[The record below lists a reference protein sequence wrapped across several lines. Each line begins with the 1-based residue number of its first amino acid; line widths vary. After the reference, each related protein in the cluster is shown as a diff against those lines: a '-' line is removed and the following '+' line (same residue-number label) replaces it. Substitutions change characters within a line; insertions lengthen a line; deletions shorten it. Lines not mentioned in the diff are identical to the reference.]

1 MLRQG
6 HVICVGYVGVGWWG
20 GGAACCVALPAR
32 LLAEPGLAEPGEAR
46 LGWLNWG
53 CLPAADRS
61 GGAGS
66 GERGELARARVE
78 PPLSS

>member
-1 MLRQG
+1 MCW
-6 HVICVGYVGVGWWG
+6 ICGGGVVV